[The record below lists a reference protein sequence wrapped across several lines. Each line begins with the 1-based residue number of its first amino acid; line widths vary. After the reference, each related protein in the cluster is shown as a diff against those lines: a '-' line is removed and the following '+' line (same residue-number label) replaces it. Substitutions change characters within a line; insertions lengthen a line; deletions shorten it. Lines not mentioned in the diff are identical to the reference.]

1 MPETL
6 PLPCPVLSIGDA
18 RVTSVGNVA
27 NTSWWHMFGLPK
39 KINHMKTHIA
49 RIFLAACTCLFF
61 FISLLNIWF
70 HVTTRWCLGLYK
82 HTDPIL
88 PLLHGHDQY

>member
-1 MPETL
+1 MIIVGSLGMPETL

-61 FISLLNIWF
+61 FYFSS
-70 HVTTRWCLGLYK
+70 
-82 HTDPIL
+82 
-88 PLLHGHDQY
+88 QYLVSRYNKVVSWSI